1 MTHQPPSIFAV
12 GRFVA
17 TTKLHRWTKF
27 PSKRCQRGNC
37 HRQMPERICGGSSG
51 WFLLPQN
58 IPGWIWKSSPSNLL
72 LQARGEYC
80 SSGKYDVLIGW
91 TVAVGPKFERL
102 LQSDSSSYLCDTIC
116 HGGQTEAVCLVAK
129 LLLTI
134 WGKLNILLSS
144 IFSIWPKG
152 GNIFEICLVAK
163 LMLTI

>member
-1 MTHQPPSIFAV
+1 MRWLQWLVFAPTEYPWMDLEKV
-12 GRFVA
+12 LKCAV
-17 TTKLHRWTKF
+17 
-27 PSKRCQRGNC
+27 
-37 HRQMPERICGGSSG
+37 
-51 WFLLPQN
+51 
-58 IPGWIWKSSPSNLL
+58 
-72 LQARGEYC
+72 ARGEYC